1 MARISAEKKAEI
13 VQMYLENTDIRY
25 DDIAKHFGVSTDF
38 VRRTVRAEVEAGNGI
53 KPDRRKRKTLPSVEL
68 DEAEL
73 DEKHREALKAQHP
86 RNLDWMEHVKPLH
99 QHKQELE
106 QRVEHKQAELDAA
119 KQELRDF
126 TATLR
131 QLMEDT
137 V

>member
-13 VQMYLENTDIRY
+13 VRMYLENTDIRY

-38 VRRTVRAEVEAGNGI
+38 VRRTVKAEVEAGNGI

-73 DEKHREALKAQHP
+73 DEKHVEALKAQHP
-86 RNLDWMEHVKPLH
+86 RTSDWMEHVKPLH

-106 QRVEHKQAELDAA
+106 QRVEHKQAELEKAR
-119 KQELRDF
+119 QELRDF

-131 QLMEDT
+131 KLMEDT
-137 V
+137 A

>member
-13 VQMYLENTDIRY
+13 VRLYLENNGMTY
-25 DDIAKHFGVSTDF
+25 KDIAGRFGVSTDF
-38 VRRTVRAEVEAGNGI
+38 VRRTVKAEVEAGNGI

-73 DEKHREALKAQHP
+73 DEKHVETLKAQHP
-86 RNLDWMEHVKPLH
+86 RTSDWMEHVKPLH

-106 QRVEHKQAELDAA
+106 QRVEHKQAQLDKA

-126 TATLR
+126 TATLK

-137 V
+137 A

>member
-13 VQMYLENTDIRY
+13 VRMYLENTDIRY

-38 VRRTVRAEVEAGNGI
+38 VRRTVKAEVEAGNGI

-73 DEKHREALKAQHP
+73 DEKHVEALKAQHP
-86 RNLDWMEHVKPLH
+86 RTSDWMEHVKPLH

-106 QRVEHKQAELDAA
+106 QRVEHKQAELDKA

-137 V
+137 A

>member
-13 VQMYLENTDIRY
+13 VRMYLENTDIRY
-25 DDIAKHFGVSTDF
+25 NDIAKHFGVSTDF
-38 VRRTVRAEVEAGNGI
+38 VRRTVKAEVEAGNGI
-53 KPDRRKRKTLPSVEL
+53 KPDRRKVLPVVEL

-106 QRVEHKQAELDAA
+106 LAVQHKQAELEAA

-131 QLMEDT
+131 QLMKEE
-137 V
+137 

>member
-13 VQMYLENTDIRY
+13 VRMYLENTDIRY
-25 DDIAKHFGVSTDF
+25 NDIAKHFGVSTDF
-38 VRRTVRAEVEAGNGI
+38 VRRTVKAEVEAGNGI
-53 KPDRRKRKTLPSVEL
+53 KPDRRKVLPSVEL

-73 DEKHREALKAQHP
+73 DEKHVEALKAQHP
-86 RNLDWMEHVKPLH
+86 RTSDWMEHVKPLH

-106 QRVEHKQAELDAA
+106 QRVEHKQAELEKA

-137 V
+137 A